1 MSKGLK
7 KLVRKTLK
15 KFDIGIERYGHL
27 QEVARNSADLDLLLE
42 LPNQYSS
49 QLLRYLRRS
58 KAQLRQD
65 LFVLSEVDFKRNG
78 FFVEFGA
85 ADGIDLSNTYLLEKE
100 FGWSGI
106 LAEPATCW
114 QGDLKKNRNCHISTE
129 CVWSASNS
137 TLTFNEAETAELST
151 IHSYS
156 ATDAHRQERK
166 KGKTYDVTTIS
177 LEDLLAKYSA
187 PRNIDYLSIDTE
199 GSEYQILSNFNF
211 DSFQFRVITCEHNFM
226 EASREA
232 VFSLLTEKGY
242 VRKFEKVSQFDD
254 WYVKY

>member
-1 MSKGLK
+1 VSKGFK
-7 KLVRKTLK
+7 KLVKQMLK
-15 KFDIGIERYGHL
+15 HFDIGIARYGHL
-27 QEVARNSADLDLLLE
+27 QEVTRDSADLALLLE
-42 LPNQYSS
+42 LPNQHSS

-85 ADGIDLSNTYLLEKE
+85 ADGIELSNTYLLEKE

-106 LAEPATCW
+106 LAEPAMCW

-137 TLTFNEAETAELST
+137 TLTFNEVETAELST

-156 ATDAHRQERK
+156 STDSHRQDRK
-166 KGKTYDVTTIS
+166 IGKTYDVSTIS
-177 LEDLLAKYSA
+177 LEDLLDKYDA
-187 PRNIDYLSIDTE
+187 PRNIDYISIDTE

-211 DSFQFRVITCEHNFM
+211 DSYHFRVITCEHNFM
-226 EASREA
+226 AANRGGI
-232 VFSLLTEKGY
+232 FSLLSEKGY
-242 VRKFEKVSQFDD
+242 VRKYENFSQYDD
-254 WYVKY
+254 WYVKD